1 MSIFNEDISINSLFG
16 PLSVI
21 HGDIKINGFAK
32 IDGDID
38 GNLETTSNLIIG
50 EKARIQGNITAK
62 SVTVGGIVKG
72 DITVTDSV
80 ELLSTSVV
88 LGDIIARHI
97 KAEADVIL
105 HGRCISLSKDE
116 EFTAA
121 SEKLLNVKAIA
132 ERTLLNIPKYN
143 SKEVPAKNSEILH
156 DGSEQ
161 HQQELKSNFVPINLG
176 SKQEPKS

>member
-62 SVTVGGIVKG
+62 SVTVG

-116 EFTAA
+116 EFSAA

-143 SKEVPAKNSEILH
+143 SKEVPAKNSEILD